1 MVHITLGQAIWVSVK
16 PIIKIYLIIG
26 VGFLMAKMG
35 ILTVEATRIISDIV
49 LTVLLPCLSF
59 NKIVANIEDKDIK
72 SVGII
77 CLSALLIFGCG
88 FFFAY
93 VVRLFLPVPKQWY
106 GGILAGGMFPNIS
119 DLPIAYLQ
127 SMDQGLVFS
136 EEEGNKGV
144 ANVIIFLTM
153 FLICIFN
160 LGGGVSTD

>member
-77 CLSALLIFGCG
+77 CLSALLIFGSG
-88 FFFAY
+88 FFLHTWLGYSCLFLNNGT
-93 VVRLFLPVPKQWY
+93 VVFLPVVCFQ
-106 GGILAGGMFPNIS
+106 I
-119 DLPIAYLQ
+119 
-127 SMDQGLVFS
+127 
-136 EEEGNKGV
+136 
-144 ANVIIFLTM
+144 
-153 FLICIFN
+153 
-160 LGGGVSTD
+160 

>member
-1 MVHITLGQAIWVSVK
+1 
-16 PIIKIYLIIG
+16 
-26 VGFLMAKMG
+26 MAKMG

-119 DLPIAYLQ
+119 DLQLHIYNLWTK
-127 SMDQGLVFS
+127 GLYFRKKKVT
-136 EEEGNKGV
+136 KV
-144 ANVIIFLTM
+144 WLTSLY
-153 FLICIFN
+153 F
-160 LGGGVSTD
+160 